1 MQLRPLWGGL
11 MDLSLELLSSSGR
24 PCLDGFWSLRAH
36 AATAAARRRRVATL
50 SRYPGASAHRQRRRA
65 DVLPNIGPQAAYD
78 TLWRDASGPRG
89 AARPRAAFDSM
100 RAASPR
106 LGVDVDGFIRRRDSS
121 TAFWVV
127 LGETTSNCCRVCSCV
142 ESGYYGLSLSVGLLH
157 EAAQVPSYKATHL
170 LPSIPPLTLNGF
182 CPVF

>member
-11 MDLSLELLSSSGR
+11 ELSPSGR
-24 PCLDGFWSLRAH
+24 PCLDGLWSLRAQPISH

>member
-1 MQLRPLWGGL
+1 

-65 DVLPNIGPQAAYD
+65 DVLPNIVPQAAYD

-157 EAAQVPSYKATHL
+157 EAAQVPSL
-170 LPSIPPLTLNGF
+170 SIPPIAINSAFDTKRVLPSFLTH
-182 CPVF
+182 

>member
-11 MDLSLELLSSSGR
+11 ELSSSGR
-24 PCLDGFWSLRAH
+24 PCLDGFWSLRAQPISH

-170 LPSIPPLTLNGF
+170 LPSIPPLALNGF

>member
-1 MQLRPLWGGL
+1 

-157 EAAQVPSYKATHL
+157 EAAQVPSYKATHGYTPIAINSAFDTKRV
-170 LPSIPPLTLNGF
+170 LPSFLTH
-182 CPVF
+182 

>member
-11 MDLSLELLSSSGR
+11 ELSSSGR

-65 DVLPNIGPQAAYD
+65 DVLPNIVPQAAYD

-89 AARPRAAFDSM
+89 AARPRAAFYSM
-100 RAASPR
+100 
-106 LGVDVDGFIRRRDSS
+106 
-121 TAFWVV
+121 
-127 LGETTSNCCRVCSCV
+127 
-142 ESGYYGLSLSVGLLH
+142 
-157 EAAQVPSYKATHL
+157 
-170 LPSIPPLTLNGF
+170 
-182 CPVF
+182 